1 MQELICNIEFIVED
15 DEQGGETTYT
25 ARLRT
30 DMGGL
35 REYVGFTFE
44 DALNQVM
51 IELEQ
56 EFS

>member
-1 MQELICNIEFIVED
+1 MQELICNIEFSVE
-15 DEQGGETTYT
+15 EEGQNGESTYT

-35 REYVGFTFE
+35 REYVGVTFE
-44 DALNQVM
+44 DALNQVI

>member
-1 MQELICNIEFIVED
+1 MQELICNIEFSIDED
-15 DEQGGETTYT
+15 GENSEPTYT

-35 REYVGFTFE
+35 REYAGITFE
-44 DALNQVM
+44 DALNQVI

-56 EFS
+56 EFA